1 MMTQAVIS
9 KTRAVLTSVL
19 VLCALTL
26 MLVMVNLAQ
35 SISDDLGRLSQV
47 IDGPGNVAP
56 SSS

>member
-1 MMTQAVIS
+1 MIQAVIS

-26 MLVMVNLAQ
+26 MLAMVNLAQ